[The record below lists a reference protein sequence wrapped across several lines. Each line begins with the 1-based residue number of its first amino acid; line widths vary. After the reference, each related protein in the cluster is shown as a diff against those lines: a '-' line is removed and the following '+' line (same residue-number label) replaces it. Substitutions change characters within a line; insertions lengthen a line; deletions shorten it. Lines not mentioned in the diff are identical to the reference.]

1 MRGVVMDDGAVL
13 AEAVGRERVA
23 DLPLVLEDLLA
34 QIEDA
39 RAWGRPDADL
49 VAEYV
54 WLRERA

>member
-1 MRGVVMDDGAVL
+1 MADQTPQPDPGIRD
-13 AEAVGRERVA
+13 RPA

-34 QIEDA
+34 QIEDN
-39 RAWGRPDADL
+39 RAVGRPDANL

>member
-1 MRGVVMDDGAVL
+1 MDDGAVQP
-13 AEAVGRERVA
+13 EAVGRERVA